1 MGSLRE
7 EASGIFSMSTGDSPK
22 FPFRSIPQDIERP
35 GSASDLTRVPPPPPA
50 PPRRPL
56 TEKSSIP
63 FETAPPPPPV
73 RERSLQQP
81 YAAPIPTAEP
91 MVAPSISQAPF
102 MRPVDEVNTERD
114 RIHELANALELFENA
129 AEELIVLEI
138 ESSNELTFDTP
149 PITKSHA
156 ADLEELIREAQAY
169 RVSDIHLGVQERPR
183 FRRRGQMEYTAYPPT
198 TDEVFFGWWQDV
210 LTPEQIAEF
219 KRTKELDT
227 AIFYPGFARCRVNL
241 FQSLHGPSAVMRLI
255 DLEIP
260 SMEELQL
267 PEALK
272 TIAGQHKGLVLVTG
286 PTGSGKS
293 TTLAA
298 MIRHLNENHC
308 KHIISIEDPIEY
320 VHTSIRSLIRQRE
333 VGMHTLEFENALRA
347 SLREDP
353 DIILIGEMRD
363 RITVDIALKAAQTGH
378 LVFGTLHTNSAV
390 STIERLLNIYSPAE
404 QEPMRHQIAESL
416 VAVIAQ
422 VLVKTTDGKRC
433 AAHEIMINTDA
444 ARDYIKGNKVD
455 ELDSLIPQCT
465 FDGMQTMN
473 QALYKLYQDE
483 RITAETATEASPRP
497 NEMRQQLRGK
507 MDNTRMV

>member
-1 MGSLRE
+1 LGSLRE
-7 EASGIFSMSTGDSPK
+7 EASGILSMNTGDSPK
-22 FPFRSIPQDIERP
+22 IPYRSIPQDLERP
-35 GSASDLTRVPPPPPA
+35 VPANDLTRVPPPPPA

-56 TEKSSIP
+56 P
-63 FETAPPPPPV
+63 ETSLPTTPPPPV
-73 RERSLQQP
+73 RERPLPPPP
-81 YAAPIPTAEP
+81 YVTSMPTAVTMAAPALSQVPVELTPEKDYEQEEVDASESLERS
-91 MVAPSISQAPF
+91 MEESIA
-102 MRPVDEVNTERD
+102 
-114 RIHELANALELFENA
+114 
-129 AEELIVLEI
+129 LEI
-138 ESSNELTFDTP
+138 ESANELTHNTP

-156 ADLEELIREAQAY
+156 ADLEELIREAQAC

-210 LTPEQIAEF
+210 LTMEQIAEF

-241 FQSLHGPSAVMRLI
+241 FESLHGPSAVMRLI

-260 SMEELQL
+260 TMEELKL

-272 TIAGQHKGLVLVTG
+272 SIAEQHKGLVLVTG

-298 MIRHLNENHC
+298 MIRHLNENHS

-422 VLVKTTDGKRC
+422 TLVRTTDGKRC

>member
-1 MGSLRE
+1 MN
-7 EASGIFSMSTGDSPK
+7 TGDSPK
-22 FPFRSIPQDIERP
+22 VPYRSIPQANNDI
-35 GSASDLTRVPPPPPA
+35 ARVPPPPPA
-50 PPRRPL
+50 PSRRPL
-56 TEKSSIP
+56 TETSASP
-63 FETAPPPPPV
+63 FETAPPPPLT
-73 RERSLQQP
+73 RERPLPPPP
-81 YAAPIPTAEP
+81 YAAPMPVVSMSQRP
-91 MVAPSISQAPF
+91 MEETEKLETEQDSLHGD
-102 MRPVDEVNTERD
+102 DEVDT
-114 RIHELANALELFENA
+114 LELMEFTT
-129 AEELIVLEI
+129 EEPVSLEI
-138 ESSNELTFDTP
+138 EFANELTHDTP
-149 PITKSHA
+149 EITKSHA

-210 LTPEQIAEF
+210 LTPDQIAEF

-241 FQSLHGPSAVMRLI
+241 FESLHGPAAVMRLI

-260 SMEELQL
+260 TMEELRL
-267 PEALK
+267 PDALRS
-272 TIAGQHKGLVLVTG
+272 IAEQHKGLVLVTG

-298 MIRHLNENHC
+298 MIRHLNENHA

-404 QEPMRHQIAESL
+404 QEPMRHQISESL

-422 VLVKTTDGKRC
+422 TLVRTTDGKRC

-473 QALYKLYQDE
+473 QALYKLYQDKS
-483 RITAETATEASPRP
+483 ITAETAIEASPRP

>member
-7 EASGIFSMSTGDSPK
+7 EASGIFSMNTGDSPK
-22 FPFRSIPQDIERP
+22 IPYRSIPQDLERP
-35 GSASDLTRVPPPPPA
+35 VAANDLTRVPPPPPA

-56 TEKSSIP
+56 PETSSLP
-63 FETAPPPPPV
+63 TTPPPPV
-73 RERSLQQP
+73 RERPLPPPP
-81 YAAPIPTAEP
+81 YVTSMPTALTMAAP
-91 MVAPSISQAPF
+91 SLSQTPL
-102 MRPVDEVNTERD
+102 MRPVEESTPEKDYEQEEVGASESLERSM
-114 RIHELANALELFENA
+114 
-129 AEELIVLEI
+129 EESIALEI
-138 ESSNELTFDTP
+138 ESANELTHDTP

-156 ADLEELIREAQAY
+156 ADLEELIREAQAC

-210 LTPEQIAEF
+210 LTLEQIAEF

-241 FQSLHGPSAVMRLI
+241 FESLHGPSAVMRLI

-260 SMEELQL
+260 TMEELKL

-272 TIAGQHKGLVLVTG
+272 SIAEQHKGLVLVTG

-298 MIRHLNENHC
+298 MIRHLNENHS

-422 VLVKTTDGKRC
+422 TLVRTTDGKRC

>member
-1 MGSLRE
+1 MNS
-7 EASGIFSMSTGDSPK
+7 GDSPK
-22 FPFRSIPQDIERP
+22 FPYRSIPQTNERP
-35 GSASDLTRVPPPPPA
+35 VPTPADLTRVPPPPPA

-56 TEKSSIP
+56 SETTP
-63 FETAPPPPPV
+63 QTAPPPPPS
-73 RERSLQQP
+73 RERPLPPP
-81 YAAPIPTAEP
+81 YAAPMPAAIPME
-91 MVAPSISQAPF
+91 APSLSQTAI
-102 MRPVDEVNTERD
+102 RPEVDFPAQEEEIAT
-114 RIHELANALELFENA
+114 LEFVEIK
-129 AEELIVLEI
+129 AEEPVVDA
-138 ESSNELTFDTP
+138 SSSDELTHDTP
-149 PITKSHA
+149 PITQSHA
-156 ADLEELIREAQAY
+156 ADLEELIREAQNC

-183 FRRRGQMEYTAYPPT
+183 FRRRGQMEYTGYPPT

-241 FQSLHGPSAVMRLI
+241 FQSLNGPAAVMRLI
-255 DLEIP
+255 ELEIP
-260 SMEELQL
+260 TMQELKL
-267 PEALK
+267 PDVLK
-272 TIAGQHKGLVLVTG
+272 TIAEQHKGLVLVTG

-298 MIRHLNENHC
+298 MIRYLNESHA

-333 VGMHTLEFENALRA
+333 VGMHTMEFESALRA

-422 VLVKTTDGKRC
+422 TLVKTNDGKRC

-473 QALYKLYQDE
+473 QALYRLYQEE
-483 RITAETATEASPRP
+483 RITAETAIGASPRP

>member
-1 MGSLRE
+1 MN
-7 EASGIFSMSTGDSPK
+7 TGDSPK
-22 FPFRSIPQDIERP
+22 VPYRAIPQANNDI
-35 GSASDLTRVPPPPPA
+35 ARVSPPPPA
-50 PPRRPL
+50 PSRRPL
-56 TEKSSIP
+56 TETSAST
-63 FETAPPPPPV
+63 FETAPPPPPT
-73 RERSLQQP
+73 RERPLPPPP
-81 YAAPIPTAEP
+81 YAVSMPAVSMSQRP
-91 MVAPSISQAPF
+91 MEVLETEQDSLDGD
-102 MRPVDEVNTERD
+102 DEVDTLKLMEFTTE
-114 RIHELANALELFENA
+114 EP
-129 AEELIVLEI
+129 VSLEI
-138 ESSNELTFDTP
+138 EFANELTHDTP
-149 PITKSHA
+149 EITKSHA

-210 LTPEQIAEF
+210 LTPDQIAEF

-241 FQSLHGPSAVMRLI
+241 FESLHGPAAVMRLI

-260 SMEELQL
+260 TMEELKL
-267 PEALK
+267 PDALRS
-272 TIAGQHKGLVLVTG
+272 IAEQHKGLVLVTG

-298 MIRHLNENHC
+298 MIRHLNENHA

-404 QEPMRHQIAESL
+404 QEPMRHQISESL

-422 VLVKTTDGKRC
+422 TLVRTTDGKRC

-483 RITAETATEASPRP
+483 SITAETAIEASPRP

>member
-1 MGSLRE
+1 MN
-7 EASGIFSMSTGDSPK
+7 TGDSPK
-22 FPFRSIPQDIERP
+22 VPYRSIPQ
-35 GSASDLTRVPPPPPA
+35 SNNDLARVPPPPPA
-50 PPRRPL
+50 PSRRPL
-56 TEKSSIP
+56 TETGASTS
-63 FETAPPPPPV
+63 FETAPPPPPS
-73 RERSLQQP
+73 RERPLPPPP
-81 YAAPIPTAEP
+81 YAAPMPAVAPMGSMSQSPSIRPMEELKTEQNIHEDDEEVHTLEP
-91 MVAPSISQAPF
+91 M
-102 MRPVDEVNTERD
+102 NLTTE
-114 RIHELANALELFENA
+114 EP
-129 AEELIVLEI
+129 IVLEI
-138 ESSNELTFDTP
+138 ESALAHDTP
-149 PITKSHA
+149 EITKSHA

-210 LTPEQIAEF
+210 LTPDQITEF

-241 FQSLHGPSAVMRLI
+241 FESLHGPAAVMRLI

-260 SMEELQL
+260 TMEDLKL
-267 PEALK
+267 PDALRS
-272 TIAGQHKGLVLVTG
+272 IAEQHKGLVLVTG

-298 MIRHLNENHC
+298 MIRHLNENHA

-404 QEPMRHQIAESL
+404 QEPMRHQISESL

-422 VLVKTTDGKRC
+422 TLVRTTDGKRC

-483 RITAETATEASPRP
+483 KITAETAIEASPRP